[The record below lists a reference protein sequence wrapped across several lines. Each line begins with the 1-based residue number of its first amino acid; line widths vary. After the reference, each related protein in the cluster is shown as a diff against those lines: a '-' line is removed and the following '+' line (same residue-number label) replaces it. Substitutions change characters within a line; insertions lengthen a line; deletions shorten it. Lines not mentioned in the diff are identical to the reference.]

1 MARPF
6 SFRLRLEA
14 TLLARPFSFRVKI
27 ASRCQVVVQ
36 TVVLYITQVD

>member
-6 SFRLRLEA
+6 FVS
-14 TLLARPFSFRVKI
+14 PKI
-27 ASRCQVVVQ
+27 GGRGIVTKPPLPGSTRRCQVVVQ

>member
-6 SFRLRLEA
+6 FVSTSAGIR
-14 TLLARPFSFRVKI
+14 TPV
-27 ASRCQVVVQ
+27 QVVVQ

>member
-6 SFRLRLEA
+6 RFVWERRAQRNE
-14 TLLARPFSFRVKI
+14 K
-27 ASRCQVVVQ
+27 CQVVVQ